1 MLKANQEQ
9 EEQSGERLSSY
20 GDVAR
25 AGCTVGGERTV
36 QAVQMNV
43 VCEVGTQ
50 HWDSPPE
57 LWNEAWQETPSITA
71 HVNNTGDMKSVPDS
85 LPDRHE

>member
-1 MLKANQEQ
+1 MTERIDKRTRDAQSEPGAGRV
-9 EEQSGERLSSY
+9 SGERLSSY

-50 HWDSPPE
+50 H
-57 LWNEAWQETPSITA
+57 
-71 HVNNTGDMKSVPDS
+71 
-85 LPDRHE
+85 